1 MRDPDLHAAVVGSGA
16 IAPYDTHIA
25 ISTTAWISARVPFK
39 RTDILHQ
46 IATVPG
52 IDPAHPI
59 VVNNQET
66 GGAALHWLR
75 EQIVAPDDGLMGGG
89 SGIGAEGAAAEGLA
103 PSFDDL
109 VRLAGQAPPGCE
121 GLLFMPWLNGE
132 RSPAEDKTVRAG
144 WLNLSLRTDRAM
156 LVRSVLEG
164 VAYNARWLFDAYEK
178 FLRRPVPKV
187 RLLGGG
193 AQSDLWCQIYAD
205 VFGRP
210 VEQVADPAQRAT
222 PRRRP
227 VGAHLP
233 RRAHARRCA
242 GAGARPGAIR
252 ADVRGSGLRAELRG
266 VPQAVRQPQGHVS
279 PAQSGAVTGRPAHV
293 ASRAGRLQGVV
304 LPESS
309 ITFTGTLPGTSSRMA
324 ALSCRWRRVPGPMT
338 LTTIS
343 SSETRDRVDV
353 PRGAAATQSSVATS
367 AWSSARRA
375 ACARTQPR
383 AGPAGR
389 RRGRRWRSWRGGR
402 RGRRDPAPR
411 ACSRRP

>member
-1 MRDPDLHAAVVGSGA
+1 VDYLGLRFTGRAAATPASMLASWITDNRIGAPFGYVDSLLVRTRRERSKLPELVPTGSVLGPLLPDVAEELGVAAGVPVVCGIPDLHAAVVGSGA
-16 IAPYDTHIA
+16 IAPYDTHVA

-75 EQIVAPDDGLMGGG
+75 EQIVAPDDGLLGGG
-89 SGIGAEGAAAEGLA
+89 SGIGAEGAAPEGLA

-109 VRLAGQAPPGCE
+109 IRLAGQAPPGCE

-164 VAYNARWLFDAYEK
+164 VAFNARWLFDAYEK

-210 VEQVADPAQRAT
+210 VEQVVDPRNAQ
-222 PRRRP
+222 
-227 VGAHLP
+227 
-233 RRAHARRCA
+233 
-242 GAGARPGAIR
+242 
-252 ADVRGSGLRAELRG
+252 LRG
-266 VPQAVRQPQGHVS
+266 VALWARICLGE
-279 PAQSGAVTGRPAHV
+279 
-293 ASRAGRLQGVV
+293 L
-304 LPESS
+304 
-309 ITFTGTLPGTSSRMA
+309 TL
-324 ALSCRWRRVPGPMT
+324 
-338 LTTIS
+338 
-343 SSETRDRVDV
+343 DDV
-353 PRGAAATQSSVATS
+353 PALVPVPERFVPTSEVAAYARSYAEYRRLFGGLKGMYHRLNRGK
-367 AWSSARRA
+367 
-375 ACARTQPR
+375 
-383 AGPAGR
+383 
-389 RRGRRWRSWRGGR
+389 
-402 RGRRDPAPR
+402 
-411 ACSRRP
+411 